1 MILIKYGTYFKQ
13 LIIGGVMKNLSFCL
27 VAIFIICCSNLLAQ
41 DFARKGIWELG
52 GTINFVN
59 ATSVSNGETAENSL
73 STFSLNIPVYY
84 FVIDGLEVGLIPQFQ
99 NLSSGGS
106 SASLFALLA
115 GIAYNLKT
123 QSAAYPFIE
132 GQIGFNTASN
142 GSSRSGILWSLNAG
156 AKVQIGSKGLAR
168 VGLFY
173 EQRTLETSGNEG
185 GRDGTDTWGLNV
197 GFAVFFGS

>member
-1 MILIKYGTYFKQ
+1 
-13 LIIGGVMKNLSFCL
+13 MKNLSFCL
-27 VAIFIICCSNLLAQ
+27 VAISLICGNTLWSQ
-41 DFARKGIWELG
+41 DFAKKGIWELG
-52 GTINFVN
+52 GTISFVN
-59 ATSVSNGETAENSL
+59 STSVSNGETAGNSL
-73 STFSLNIPVYY
+73 STFSLNVPVYY
-84 FVIDGLEVGLIPQFQ
+84 FVIDGLELGLIPQFQ

-123 QSAAYPFIE
+123 QSAAYPFFE

-142 GSSRSGILWSLNAG
+142 GTSRSGILWSLNAG

-168 VGLFY
+168 IGLFY
-173 EQRTLETSGNEG
+173 EQRTLNTSNNEG
-185 GRDGTDTWGLNV
+185 GRNGIDTWGLNV